1 MTMPSSPHSPPDDPS
16 LPGFPARLHITVKGR
31 VQGVGFRAHV
41 EYAAREL
48 GLTGWV
54 RNVGFDVVEA
64 VAEGHRPKLER
75 LADVVRTGPR
85 ASQVDEASVEWQEP
99 TGEFTYFIVRR
110 SV

>member
-1 MTMPSSPHSPPDDPS
+1 MIMPVTPPDSEQPSSV
-16 LPGFPARLHITVKGR
+16 ARLHITVKGR

-41 EYAAREL
+41 EYGARDL

-54 RNVGFDVVEA
+54 RNVGYDMVET
-64 VAEGHRPKLER
+64 VAEGNRPKLER
-75 LADVVRTGPR
+75 LAAIVRAGPR
-85 ASQVDEASVEWQEP
+85 ASQVDEVSMEWQQP